1 MSKCIAIQLRA
12 RFLCALANFPR
23 HQRWWSKCEVMN
35 QILVDFLTT
44 NSEHQKST
52 SKFIIHHVQLYPQ
65 HHPEFYVPATLL
77 KLMVGCSRKGNLW
90 HFLSKGKF
98 MHKQLNHWLM
108 TKLQNV
114 LLVWSVYTYRHQKQT
129 NQHFESSNSHTN
141 DYFMH
146 TLHRVHSLIKLFLS
160 LPAADWLFFLL
171 QGFNNFRHQVWKEW
185 KSNCQSPGLLPVWKS
200 ARKLSSKASHLS
212 TIVEK
217 FVQYYMST

>member
-1 MSKCIAIQLRA
+1 MRSYESNSSWLSYHKFRTPEKYLKIHNRPCSALSTTPPRI
-12 RFLCALANFPR
+12 LC
-23 HQRWWSKCEVMN
+23 SCY
-35 QILVDFLTT
+35 
-44 NSEHQKST
+44 T
-52 SKFIIHHVQLYPQ
+52 SKVNGGLFQ
-65 HHPEFYVPATLL
+65 
-77 KLMVGCSRKGNLW
+77 KRK
-90 HFLSKGKF
+90 SV
-98 MHKQLNHWLM
+98 